1 MAIRVLPKLLR
12 DLALP
17 AVVIVLG
24 SAVAFGAS
32 CHFERERREQILR
45 SAHAIAAESRAAI
58 TLKVHGHLAAVK
70 DLAGAWSR
78 FGRPPE
84 PEWAQEAQIVMK
96 NVPGF
101 SYIAWVSLGN
111 ARLRVAR
118 APDAPADIA
127 VDEAEARAHAD
138 APGIVGPERSASGG
152 FSYRLY
158 HPVPRAVGN
167 PGMLAAGVD
176 AGALLDTVLWD
187 SAPGYA
193 ISVFWGEDRIL
204 ARARPSR
211 SPELGWWRAE
221 GEVPLAY
228 GEVWR
233 VVHEP
238 TEELAESMLTP
249 FPDYLLVAGLLL
261 SFALGVIVYQL
272 QQARQRGRFLAA
284 ANRALDQGMREARE
298 GEASL
303 RRLSEELEGRVRS
316 CTRQLQDT
324 MTELEAFNFSVS
336 HDLRSPL
343 GAVLNFVAILEEEH
357 APQLSPAGRDLVARI
372 RGSAER
378 AVGLLEGLLKLSRAG
393 RAELEIETL
402 DMSTLAREAFA
413 QARGAGDEGEIELV
427 ICPLA
432 AARGDRALVGSV
444 FVNLLGNAVK
454 YTRGRE
460 KRRIVVSGVSSGEA
474 MNVYSVAD
482 NGVGFDDRHASK
494 LFGAFERLHPSGQ
507 YEGAGIGLAIVAR
520 IIQRHGG
527 RVWAEGRPEQG
538 ATFFFTLP
546 RPDRGSP

>member
-17 AVVIVLG
+17 VVVTGLG
-24 SAVAFGAS
+24 LALAFGAS
-32 CHFERERREQILR
+32 RHFERERRVQIQR
-45 SAHAIAAESRAAI
+45 TAHAIAAESRGAI
-58 TLKVHGHLAAVK
+58 TMKVHAHLAAVK
-70 DLAGAWSR
+70 DLAGARAR
-78 FGRPPE
+78 FGRPPA
-84 PEWAQEAQIVMK
+84 PEWAQDAQILMK

-101 SYIAWVSLGN
+101 AYIAWVSLGDQP
-111 ARLRVAR
+111 LRVAR
-118 APDAPADIA
+118 APSAPAEFT
-127 VDEAEARAHAD
+127 VDEAEARAHASEP
-138 APGIVGPERSASGG
+138 AIVGPTRRPDGG

-158 HPVPRAVGN
+158 HPVLRRGGNAGVLAVG
-167 PGMLAAGVD
+167 VD
-176 AGALLDTVLWD
+176 TSALLDTVLWD

-193 ISVFWGEDRIL
+193 ISVFWGDEQIL
-204 ARARPSR
+204 ARARPSG
-211 SPELGWWRAE
+211 SPELAWWRAE

-228 GEVWR
+228 GAVWR

-238 TEELAESMLTP
+238 TEELVESMLTP
-249 FPDYLLVAGLLL
+249 LPHYLLLAGLLL

-272 QQARQRGRFLAA
+272 QQARRRGRFLAV
-284 ANRALDQGMREARE
+284 ANRALDEGMREARE

-316 CTRQLQDT
+316 RTRQLQDT

-357 APQLSPAGRDLVARI
+357 AHLLSPGGRDLVTRI

-378 AVGLLEGLLKLSRAG
+378 AIDLLEGLLKLSRAG

-402 DMSTLAREAFA
+402 DMKTLAREAFA
-413 QARGAGDEGEIELV
+413 QARGGSEEGAIELV
-427 ICPLA
+427 IGPLP

-460 KRRIVVSGVSSGEA
+460 KRRIVVSGVSSDEA

-482 NGVGFDDRHASK
+482 NGVGFDDRYANK
-494 LFGAFERLHPSGQ
+494 LFGAFERLHPTDQ

-527 RVWAEGRPEQG
+527 RCWAEGRPEQG